1 MLRPGRHVVRLVVL
15 EVSARGYA
23 YVIGAGIISGPGLF
37 HVTPLFSWAL
47 DLPQGGRRISLSR
60 R

>member
-1 MLRPGRHVVRLVVL
+1 MPRLGRHVVRLVVL

-23 YVIGAGIISGPGLF
+23 WVIGAGIISGLGLF
-37 HVTPLFSWAL
+37 HVTPLSWAL
-47 DLPQGGRRISLSR
+47 DVPPGGRRISLSR

>member
-1 MLRPGRHVVRLVVL
+1 MPRPGRHVVRLVVL

-23 YVIGAGIISGPGLF
+23 YVIGAGIISGLGLF
-37 HVTPLFSWAL
+37 HVAPLSRAL
-47 DLPQGGRRISLSR
+47 DWPPGGRRISLSR